1 MCDEIKELLE
11 QKSFDEILRKYG
23 LYKYELISG
32 IRNELY
38 KNPGMPNEGSSLNP
52 DEQAI
57 LMNIYLEHASM
68 FNIENEKVMLVSDTH
83 MKSRVE
89 RLDYFR
95 YVLDYCEDQGIRY
108 LIHGGD
114 IADGTYIKDG
124 KSYSISFDTTETIV
138 KDQVD
143 YILSNYPTSSKVKQY
158 VLSGNH
164 DERYTYPKSGVDI
177 LKILAQYKGIYPL
190 GPLQAFGHINGQLI
204 SLEHRGYNCPALAA
218 ADSTLH
224 DFTIRGHSHKND
236 FSLLNTIYLPA
247 LSDNDNNDKNDVYHK
262 KMGINILPGFTV
274 MEPIETEYATIFK
287 CQSFYFDNIGHQEN
301 DEKKFTLKKKI

>member
-11 QKSFDEILRKYG
+11 QKSFDEVLRKYG

-114 IADGTYIKDG
+114 IADGTYSWNRKKWIYNRTPDMV
-124 KSYSISFDTTETIV
+124 V
-138 KDQVD
+138 KNHID
-143 YILSNYPTSSKVKQY
+143 YILNYYPTSSKVQQF
-158 VLSGNH
+158 VLAGNH
-164 DERYTYPKSGVDI
+164 DKKYLEPKLRVDI
-177 LKILAQYKGIYPL
+177 LKELAKYKGIYPL
-190 GPLQAFGHINGQLI
+190 GFIQAFFHINGQLI
-204 SLEHRGYNCPALAA
+204 SLEHGNDNCSDLAA
-218 ADSTLH
+218 AQVNRP
-224 DFTIRGHSHKND
+224 DFTILGHSHKSD
-236 FSLLNTIYLPA
+236 FSLPNTIYVPM
-247 LSDNDNNDKNDVYHK
+247 LSDDVRHKNMEK
-262 KMGINILPGFTV
+262 NGSPGFTV
-274 MEPIETEYATIFK
+274 MEPIETEYATLFK